1 MSLDRVVT
9 ILASWPECLQGIEYP
24 TNHLAS
30 WLDIQLSVWSIL
42 TGHALELLLC
52 EPCDGSPFPMVCTV
66 SLILSSDEY
75 GDSTEDNLSAID
87 VNVSAFVVRLS
98 AMVPMANEI
107 RLEGGRT
114 IRNLSLRDSE
124 QMVRLASYLCQRYKR
139 VTHNVDYKGSFSG
152 RRLDMIRDLVH
163 FEYSAKDGYEKVLR
177 VVRQNASTLKTLT
190 IKFKH
195 VINVSG
201 LIRDEDGGFVN
212 YPRLQRLELGQTRA
226 LRQKYKHG
234 KILPWWTRRNRTQR
248 PVFPDVVP
256 FPELQ
261 CLCIE
266 MEYPFGDDTLFR
278 GNAGTLAYLDIVLY
292 YSLLEVIFRYDMFTP
307 VSHPKL
313 RCVKTHEVCNVSTWG
328 YSIGAGVLQTV
339 REIAP
344 HALVRTIGGI
354 KTSNFMAISYS
365 TFKQHTSVR
374 VLYLPDTQ
382 PEIRDVL
389 DVFGQLPN
397 LVELCT
403 GPLNFKHLAC
413 WASINVDT
421 PAYLHT
427 VRILAG
433 RQFRIWNFASV
444 KQVERADLV
453 SSLQMMAR
461 MCFAFDCVSRL
472 AALERFVSDNYADNS
487 TVNWKL
493 AGTYMSI
500 DALECQRVG
509 LDTFNNPINKVGYRR
524 IREFRDSGL
533 SWKDVYQHF
542 MQYPNEISLQ
552 NRYYWLK
559 TKPNRKKTKR
569 LTTEWTDVER
579 ERMKDLI
586 EQHMESTAR
595 SKLVDFIK
603 QELPNRPLCDIRLF
617 SCQYVHKIKA
627 GRMSL
632 DQMTQLR
639 ELVGEYGEEWDRIG
653 KVLDVLPSKA
663 RYCWSMY
670 GGNVGKRFALSSD
683 ETRQLQHLVGS
694 GVKYKEA
701 AKLLG
706 IVSPQRYYYKPT
718 QLTSIDD
725 ETLLKMIDASTRST
739 TAKWEQAS
747 KVLGRSVIAC
757 KQRLSDINR
766 GRKFKQVMNNRES
779 LVTSEVQ

>member
-1 MSLDRVVT
+1 MQSPSSFQLLTPCIVKLIIDYITCDYNVFNVGVKSESERRKKLLIPLLSVCQNFRNNVHTRYCQTFRLVLSMSLDRVVT

-292 YSLLEVIFRYDMFTP
+292 CI
-307 VSHPKL
+307 
-313 RCVKTHEVCNVSTWG
+313 
-328 YSIGAGVLQTV
+328 I
-339 REIAP
+339 
-344 HALVRTIGGI
+344 
-354 KTSNFMAISYS
+354 
-365 TFKQHTSVR
+365 
-374 VLYLPDTQ
+374 
-382 PEIRDVL
+382 
-389 DVFGQLPN
+389 
-397 LVELCT
+397 LC
-403 GPLNFKHLAC
+403 
-413 WASINVDT
+413 
-421 PAYLHT
+421 
-427 VRILAG
+427 
-433 RQFRIWNFASV
+433 
-444 KQVERADLV
+444 
-453 SSLQMMAR
+453 
-461 MCFAFDCVSRL
+461 
-472 AALERFVSDNYADNS
+472 
-487 TVNWKL
+487 
-493 AGTYMSI
+493 
-500 DALECQRVG
+500 
-509 LDTFNNPINKVGYRR
+509 
-524 IREFRDSGL
+524 
-533 SWKDVYQHF
+533 
-542 MQYPNEISLQ
+542 
-552 NRYYWLK
+552 
-559 TKPNRKKTKR
+559 
-569 LTTEWTDVER
+569 
-579 ERMKDLI
+579 
-586 EQHMESTAR
+586 
-595 SKLVDFIK
+595 
-603 QELPNRPLCDIRLF
+603 
-617 SCQYVHKIKA
+617 
-627 GRMSL
+627 
-632 DQMTQLR
+632 
-639 ELVGEYGEEWDRIG
+639 
-653 KVLDVLPSKA
+653 
-663 RYCWSMY
+663 
-670 GGNVGKRFALSSD
+670 
-683 ETRQLQHLVGS
+683 
-694 GVKYKEA
+694 
-701 AKLLG
+701 
-706 IVSPQRYYYKPT
+706 
-718 QLTSIDD
+718 
-725 ETLLKMIDASTRST
+725 
-739 TAKWEQAS
+739 
-747 KVLGRSVIAC
+747 
-757 KQRLSDINR
+757 
-766 GRKFKQVMNNRES
+766 
-779 LVTSEVQ
+779 

>member
-1 MSLDRVVT
+1 
-9 ILASWPECLQGIEYP
+9 
-24 TNHLAS
+24 
-30 WLDIQLSVWSIL
+30 
-42 TGHALELLLC
+42 
-52 EPCDGSPFPMVCTV
+52 MVCTV

-413 WASINVDT
+413 WASINLDT
-421 PAYLHT
+421 PL
-427 VRILAG
+427 IECLDL
-433 RQFRIWNFASV
+433 FDASNSTIQPRSLIDTYGGWS
-444 KQVERADLV
+444 KPDVE
-453 SSLQMMAR
+453 
-461 MCFAFDCVSRL
+461 
-472 AALERFVSDNYADNS
+472 ALERFVSDNYADNS

-639 ELVGEYGEEWDRIG
+639 ELVGEYGEDWDRIG
-653 KVLDVLPSKA
+653 KVLDVLPSMVH
-663 RYCWSMY
+663 CSWITY
-670 GGNVGKRFALSSD
+670 GGNVGNNFALFSD
-683 ETRQLQHLVGS
+683 ETRQLQHFVDS
-694 GVKYKEA
+694 SVKYKAA

-706 IVSPQRYYYKPT
+706 IVSRQQYNYKPART
-718 QLTSIDD
+718 TSIGKKKASCQLY
-725 ETLLKMIDASTRST
+725 TLLML
-739 TAKWEQAS
+739 
-747 KVLGRSVIAC
+747 VLNTILWVVLI
-757 KQRLSDINR
+757 
-766 GRKFKQVMNNRES
+766 
-779 LVTSEVQ
+779 

>member
-1 MSLDRVVT
+1 MVDIIGRWGNLLELDT
-9 ILASWPECLQGIEYP
+9 PLIECLD
-24 TNHLAS
+24 LFDAS
-30 WLDIQLSVWSIL
+30 NSTIQ
-42 TGHALELLLC
+42 
-52 EPCDGSPFPMVCTV
+52 PR
-66 SLILSSDEY
+66 SLIDTY
-75 GDSTEDNLSAID
+75 GGWS
-87 VNVSAFVVRLS
+87 
-98 AMVPMANEI
+98 
-107 RLEGGRT
+107 
-114 IRNLSLRDSE
+114 
-124 QMVRLASYLCQRYKR
+124 K
-139 VTHNVDYKGSFSG
+139 
-152 RRLDMIRDLVH
+152 
-163 FEYSAKDGYEKVLR
+163 
-177 VVRQNASTLKTLT
+177 
-190 IKFKH
+190 
-195 VINVSG
+195 
-201 LIRDEDGGFVN
+201 
-212 YPRLQRLELGQTRA
+212 
-226 LRQKYKHG
+226 
-234 KILPWWTRRNRTQR
+234 
-248 PVFPDVVP
+248 PDV
-256 FPELQ
+256 E
-261 CLCIE
+261 
-266 MEYPFGDDTLFR
+266 
-278 GNAGTLAYLDIVLY
+278 
-292 YSLLEVIFRYDMFTP
+292 
-307 VSHPKL
+307 
-313 RCVKTHEVCNVSTWG
+313 
-328 YSIGAGVLQTV
+328 
-339 REIAP
+339 
-344 HALVRTIGGI
+344 
-354 KTSNFMAISYS
+354 
-365 TFKQHTSVR
+365 
-374 VLYLPDTQ
+374 
-382 PEIRDVL
+382 
-389 DVFGQLPN
+389 
-397 LVELCT
+397 
-403 GPLNFKHLAC
+403 
-413 WASINVDT
+413 
-421 PAYLHT
+421 
-427 VRILAG
+427 
-433 RQFRIWNFASV
+433 
-444 KQVERADLV
+444 
-453 SSLQMMAR
+453 
-461 MCFAFDCVSRL
+461 
-472 AALERFVSDNYADNS
+472 ALERFVSDNYADNS

-559 TKPNRKKTKR
+559 TKPNRKTTKR

-694 GVKYKEA
+694 GVKCKEA

-718 QLTSIDD
+718 QLTSIVSRQRGDTCLKYNWTATDD

>member
-292 YSLLEVIFRYDMFTP
+292 CI
-307 VSHPKL
+307 
-313 RCVKTHEVCNVSTWG
+313 
-328 YSIGAGVLQTV
+328 I
-339 REIAP
+339 
-344 HALVRTIGGI
+344 
-354 KTSNFMAISYS
+354 
-365 TFKQHTSVR
+365 
-374 VLYLPDTQ
+374 
-382 PEIRDVL
+382 
-389 DVFGQLPN
+389 
-397 LVELCT
+397 LC
-403 GPLNFKHLAC
+403 
-413 WASINVDT
+413 
-421 PAYLHT
+421 
-427 VRILAG
+427 
-433 RQFRIWNFASV
+433 
-444 KQVERADLV
+444 
-453 SSLQMMAR
+453 
-461 MCFAFDCVSRL
+461 
-472 AALERFVSDNYADNS
+472 
-487 TVNWKL
+487 
-493 AGTYMSI
+493 
-500 DALECQRVG
+500 
-509 LDTFNNPINKVGYRR
+509 
-524 IREFRDSGL
+524 
-533 SWKDVYQHF
+533 
-542 MQYPNEISLQ
+542 
-552 NRYYWLK
+552 
-559 TKPNRKKTKR
+559 
-569 LTTEWTDVER
+569 
-579 ERMKDLI
+579 
-586 EQHMESTAR
+586 
-595 SKLVDFIK
+595 
-603 QELPNRPLCDIRLF
+603 
-617 SCQYVHKIKA
+617 
-627 GRMSL
+627 
-632 DQMTQLR
+632 
-639 ELVGEYGEEWDRIG
+639 
-653 KVLDVLPSKA
+653 
-663 RYCWSMY
+663 
-670 GGNVGKRFALSSD
+670 
-683 ETRQLQHLVGS
+683 
-694 GVKYKEA
+694 
-701 AKLLG
+701 
-706 IVSPQRYYYKPT
+706 
-718 QLTSIDD
+718 
-725 ETLLKMIDASTRST
+725 
-739 TAKWEQAS
+739 
-747 KVLGRSVIAC
+747 
-757 KQRLSDINR
+757 
-766 GRKFKQVMNNRES
+766 
-779 LVTSEVQ
+779 